1 MPEADEELST
11 YSKVSLSA
19 FICKRGKSMKNEY
32 SLLQSLAVQTTIAHI
47 QLVKTNHIIQQ
58 TVREAGAYILD
69 ITPF

>member
-1 MPEADEELST
+1 MKNYLPTIRPRCLLSF
-11 YSKVSLSA
+11 A
-19 FICKRGKSMKNEY
+19 SMKNEY
-32 SLLQSLAVQTTIAHI
+32 SVLQSLAVQTTFAHI